1 MTGTPLL
8 QMRDGVKSFGAVQA
22 LAGASVSLH
31 EGEILGL
38 LGDNGAGKS
47 TLIKCLS
54 GAHSLDSGEILFR
67 GAAVQIKSP
76 IDARRLGIETV
87 YQDLALFDNLP
98 PAENFFAGR
107 ELCGPRWLS
116 NLGWP
121 RNRQMTAAT
130 KRMLA
135 DLRVNIGDFRA
146 NLALMS
152 GGQRQAIA
160 VARAVAFASTVVI
173 LDEPTAALGLRESK
187 NVTDLVRR
195 LPDKGAAVILISHNL
210 EEVMNICDRAIVLRH
225 GRVVGEAVPTPD
237 NHAFLVSLIVGGSAA
252 ADGSQA
258 RPVPSRP
265 DIHQQPAAD

>member
-22 LAGASVSLH
+22 LAGASITLR
-31 EGEILGL
+31 EGEILAL

-54 GAHSLDSGEILFR
+54 GALTLDSGEILFR
-67 GAAVQIKSP
+67 GAPVQVKSP

-87 YQDLALFDNLP
+87 YQDLALFDNLT
-98 PAENFFAGR
+98 AADNFFAGR
-107 ELCGPRWLS
+107 ELCRPRWMS

-121 RNRQMTAAT
+121 RNRQMTAET
-130 KRMLA
+130 KRLLA
-135 DLRVNIGDFRA
+135 QLRVNIKDFRT

-187 NVTDLVRR
+187 NVTDVIRR
-195 LPDKGAAVILISHNL
+195 LPDQGAAVILISHNL

-225 GRVVGEAVPTPD
+225 GHVVGEAIPTPD
-237 NHAFLVSLIVGGSAA
+237 NHGLLVSLIVGSSTA
-252 ADGSQA
+252 ADIPQA
-258 RPVPSRP
+258 RPVPGQP
-265 DIHQQPAAD
+265 DVHQ

>member
-8 QMRDGVKSFGAVQA
+8 EMRDGVKSFGAVLA
-22 LAGASVSLH
+22 LAGASISLN

-54 GAHSLDSGEILFR
+54 GAITLDAGEILFR
-67 GAAVQIKSP
+67 GAAAHIKSP
-76 IDARRLGIETV
+76 IDARHLGIETV
-87 YQDLALFDNLP
+87 YQDLALFDNLT
-98 PAENFFAGR
+98 AADNFFAGR
-107 ELCGPRWLS
+107 ELCRPRWLS
-116 NLGWP
+116 NLGMP
-121 RNRQMTAAT
+121 RNRQMTAET

-135 DLRVNIGDFRA
+135 QLRVNIADFRT

-173 LDEPTAALGLRESK
+173 LDEPTAALGLRESR
-187 NVTDLVRR
+187 NVTDLIRR
-195 LPDKGAAVILISHNL
+195 LPDQGAAVILISHNL
-210 EEVMNICDRAIVLRH
+210 EEVMNICDRAVVLRH

-237 NHAFLVSLIVGGSAA
+237 NHAFLVSLIVGSSAA
-252 ADGSQA
+252 ADGSQT
-258 RPVPSRP
+258 RPVPGRP
-265 DIHQQPAAD
+265 DIHQQPTAE